1 LGPATIGPFGPRFH
15 LLRTFDLAPPSGR
28 AALGGRFPGLKPW
41 AEFRSPCG
49 AQNKGLNQGLWP
61 TALSSEQNHPKPY
74 LAPFGA
80 VPNLSTLTGVC
91 PHSKISQG
99 SVPNRGGW
107 RRSVANSR
115 PQRGL
120 SPFAVGLSHIGRQS
134 QTVQPTMGP
143 VPFENSQS
151 GSLSPIVAAG
161 VNPVAKFSIT
171 KGSVPIRSVCRTSV
185 AKAKQPNYGVCPQSG
200 SLHSTDRSILGTGQI
215 SRFPC
220 GRPRLDRNIG
230 LVPNLKE

>member
-1 LGPATIGPFGPRFH
+1 LGPATIGPFGPRFR

-91 PHSKISQG
+91 PHSKILQLG

-120 SPFAVGLSHIGRQS
+120 SPIAVGLSHIGRQS

-143 VPFENSQS
+143 VPIRKFPIWESVPNRGGWRKSGRQILNHKGVCPHSQCLS
-151 GSLSPIVAAG
+151 HIGRQSQTAQLWGLSPIG
-161 VNPVAKFSIT
+161 IPT
-171 KGSVPIRSVCRTSV
+171 
-185 AKAKQPNYGVCPQSG
+185 
-200 SLHSTDRSILGTGQI
+200 
-215 SRFPC
+215 
-220 GRPRLDRNIG
+220 LD
-230 LVPNLKE
+230 